1 MHARNRTLSAKHPGP
16 GAHTSVTSAIVSFAL
31 SRGLTIA
38 QVEDA
43 TGVAVP
49 DLIKPEA
56 RTPEEAAPRLW
67 RALMARSD
75 PDTALSME
83 MARAVPFSFLGGLA
97 HGAQFARDLRE
108 ALDLF
113 IRYRTILSDSIDV
126 SLLESDDEVSLV
138 AFHPMDIIDRGRTSE
153 VGLALAWRV
162 LSEIL
167 AGDASLVRVEFTH
180 ESFGP
185 EDVYRSLF
193 GAPVHF
199 EQSRTAMVF
208 PRAMMTMPVSQ
219 ANIELFAY
227 INEHFGQLQRTLEAD
242 RIPAGL
248 ARLRTAVEENAAAG
262 EYGAAAAAARANLS
276 LRSAQRL
283 AAAHGASLAGLIEE
297 VREANARAYLG
308 DPLIGIETIA
318 LLLGYSD
325 DRAFRR
331 AFKRWTGQSPSQFRK
346 DRLPGLQH
354 PGDA

>member
-1 MHARNRTLSAKHPGP
+1 MHAQNRTLSAKHRGP
-16 GAHTSVTSAIVSFAL
+16 GAHTSITSAIVSFAL

-43 TGVAVP
+43 TGVAVSDLVKP
-49 DLIKPEA
+49 DA
-56 RTPEEAAPRLW
+56 RPPEETVPRLW
-67 RALMARSD
+67 RTLMARSE

-126 SLLESDDEVSLV
+126 DLTEAGDEIAVI
-138 AFHPMDIIDRGRTSE
+138 AYHPLDVIDRGRTSE
-153 VGLALAWRV
+153 VGLALTWRV

-167 AGDASLVRVEFTH
+167 VGDASLVRVEFTH

-185 EDVYRSLF
+185 EAAYRSLF

-199 EQSRTAMVF
+199 EQARTAMVF
-208 PRAMMTMPVSQ
+208 PRALMTMPVSQ
-219 ANIELFAY
+219 ANIDLFAY
-227 INEHFGQLQRTLEAD
+227 IDEHFGQLQRTLDAD
-242 RIPAGL
+242 RIPPGL
-248 ARLRTAVEENAAAG
+248 AGLRTAVEENAAAG

-283 AAAHGASLAGLIEE
+283 AAAHGVSLAGLIED

-318 LLLGYSD
+318 LLLDYSD

-331 AFKRWTGQSPSQFRK
+331 AFKRWTGLAPSQFRK
-346 DRLPGLQH
+346 DRLPGSRN
-354 PGDA
+354 PGNT